1 MPFAHAV
8 IGIAFIYRQFHSII
22 LVFFVLK
29 IFTFYVG
36 TKSGRAAIWTIAIA
50 WVLVMNYLKGEHV
63 QDYINSYFDIS
74 ESKYYEIVI
83 ISAWNILKLL
93 SFTLDCVQQRAHINV
108 KVRENPF
115 NIVNLL
121 AYVFYFPNML
131 VGPII
136 IYKRYLSV
144 ISRNND
150 VHQDGDS
157 WRRYKALALNLLRIG
172 FWMAFNDFALHFIY
186 VNNIMYNPQVSQQC
200 QQSIIGNEFLT
211 DILTRRS

>member
-1 MPFAHAV
+1 MPYVHAV

-22 LVFFVLK
+22 LAFFVLK

-36 TKSGRAAIWTIAIA
+36 TKLGKPAIWTIAIA
-50 WVLVMNYLKGEHV
+50 WVLAMNYLKGEHV
-63 QDYINSYFDIS
+63 QDYINYYFDIS

-115 NIVNLL
+115 NVVNML

-136 IYKRYLSV
+136 IYKRYLS
-144 ISRNND
+144 IIAKNQGFHPD
-150 VHQDGDS
+150 EDS
-157 WRRYKALALNLLRIG
+157 LRRCKALVLNLLRIG
-172 FWMAFNDFALHFIY
+172 LWMAFNDFALHFIY
-186 VNNIMYNPQVSQQC
+186 VNNIMYNPQVS
-200 QQSIIGNEFLT
+200 GGGDNE
-211 DILTRRS
+211 RM